1 MEDYRSN
8 SHKAKAEAKEAAE
21 KKVDKVVTGN
31 VKRKKKSEVSKFK
44 DVFISEDVSN
54 VKSYIFLDVLVPAI
68 KKAVSDIVKDG
79 VDMMLYGDKRSGSRG
94 SSSYVSY
101 RSYSDNTSRSLMN
114 ESILTSIKAQLGI
127 QEEYTAFDQQIVMH
141 INSVLM
147 VLKQLGVGPVAGF
160 VISDKTAIWRDFLP
174 SDKNLEAT
182 KSYIGMKV
190 KMLFDPPTTSVVAD
204 SMNRMINELEWR
216 LNSEAESEEVI

>member
-1 MEDYRSN
+1 MDDYRSN

-79 VDMMLYGDKRSGSRG
+79 VDMMLYGDKRGGSRG
-94 SSSYVSY
+94 SSNYVSY
-101 RSYSDNTSRSLMN
+101 RSYSDNSSRS
-114 ESILTSIKAQLGI
+114 SRR
-127 QEEYTAFDQQIVMH
+127 
-141 INSVLM
+141 SVIPGACRW
-147 VLKQLGVGPVAGF
+147 QSSAHG
-160 VISDKTAIWRDFLP
+160 
-174 SDKNLEAT
+174 LEL
-182 KSYIGMKV
+182 S
-190 KMLFDPPTTSVVAD
+190 S
-204 SMNRMINELEWR
+204 
-216 LNSEAESEEVI
+216 

>member
-1 MEDYRSN
+1 
-8 SHKAKAEAKEAAE
+8 
-21 KKVDKVVTGN
+21 
-31 VKRKKKSEVSKFK
+31 
-44 DVFISEDVSN
+44 
-54 VKSYIFLDVLVPAI
+54 
-68 KKAVSDIVKDG
+68 
-79 VDMMLYGDKRSGSRG
+79 
-94 SSSYVSY
+94 
-101 RSYSDNTSRSLMN
+101 MN

-190 KMLFDPPTTSVVAD
+190 KMLFDKYKAAYDKRTTKAGD
-204 SMNRMINELEWR
+204 SKVRYIKAKKKAERWTRAMNKTFKNYKVSDLPEKQV
-216 LNSEAESEEVI
+216 NSGRDFLKSIK